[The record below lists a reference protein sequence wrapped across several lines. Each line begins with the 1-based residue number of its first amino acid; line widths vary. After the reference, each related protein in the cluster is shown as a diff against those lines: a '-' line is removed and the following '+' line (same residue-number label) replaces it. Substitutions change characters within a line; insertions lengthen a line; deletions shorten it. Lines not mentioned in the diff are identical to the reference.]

1 MDIPIPIQEV
11 ISMFRTKRERYAY
24 VQGMRK
30 GIRGG
35 TLFKEPNVK
44 PRQSKQQSPAK
55 INGQSF
61 NTDDFWNAAVKRG
74 YGNK

>member
-1 MDIPIPIQEV
+1 
-11 ISMFRTKRERYAY
+11 MFKTKREKYAY

-35 TLFKEPNVK
+35 KLFKEPNVK
-44 PRQSKQQSPAK
+44 PRTSSKNVPAK

-61 NTDDFWNAAVKRG
+61 NVDDFWNAAVKRG

>member
-1 MDIPIPIQEV
+1 
-11 ISMFRTKRERYAY
+11 MFKTKREKYAF

-44 PRQSKQQSPAK
+44 PRTSSKKAPAPK
-55 INGQSF
+55 KTTSF
-61 NTDDFWNAAVKRG
+61 DVDDFFAANLKKYRF
-74 YGNK
+74 